1 MDNRKIMIV
10 DDEPSILF
18 TLKSLLS
25 QYQVHCYSDS
35 VKAIE
40 SLTQGDCYD
49 ILIID
54 YRLQTFSGLDILIA
68 AKERLK
74 SYRAILL
81 TAYSNR
87 DLLEQGINNNL
98 FFKIIN
104 KPFENTQIQAIVEQ
118 AAKELEETVYKEKRF
133 LELKQQLNFLIEHA
147 ESIGHS
153 NLVYIHT
160 STIMK
165 KLLENVKE
173 KYAPSN
179 ANTIIIGENGV
190 GKEIFTHIIHKYSR
204 RSEKV
209 LVKINCAAI
218 PESLFESEMFGHE
231 KGAFT
236 GASEAKT
243 GKFQVADGGTIFLD
257 EISEL
262 PLNLQAKLLRVIEN
276 QEVMSIGAKFAKHID
291 VRVISATNR
300 DLETMVK
307 EGKFRED
314 LFYRIST
321 IIIRIPPLRERKE
334 DIPIL
339 AAHFLSLVAIEE
351 GGVEKDLSHD
361 ALNLITQMEFNG
373 NIRELKNLSG
383 VST

>member
-1 MDNRKIMIV
+1 
-10 DDEPSILF
+10 
-18 TLKSLLS
+18 
-25 QYQVHCYSDS
+25 
-35 VKAIE
+35 
-40 SLTQGDCYD
+40 
-49 ILIID
+49 
-54 YRLQTFSGLDILIA
+54 
-68 AKERLK
+68 
-74 SYRAILL
+74 
-81 TAYSNR
+81 
-87 DLLEQGINNNL
+87 
-98 FFKIIN
+98 
-104 KPFENTQIQAIVEQ
+104 
-118 AAKELEETVYKEKRF
+118 
-133 LELKQQLNFLIEHA
+133 
-147 ESIGHS
+147 
-153 NLVYIHT
+153 
-160 STIMK
+160 
-165 KLLENVKE
+165 
-173 KYAPSN
+173 
-179 ANTIIIGENGV
+179 
-190 GKEIFTHIIHKYSR
+190 
-204 RSEKV
+204 
-209 LVKINCAAI
+209 
-218 PESLFESEMFGHE
+218 MFGHE